1 MSLLAFDKGSKG
13 PSPSNPNDEAQSIR
27 TPSPYQVVSDLIDA
41 TCHEILSLQ
50 GDEGTD
56 SIPSVS
62 SFTVLAQRLDYY
74 LEQLSNT
81 VPLLEDLNVSTR
93 LLLAKLV
100 LDVCVRSS
108 YPPDDDD
115 KIAEITSQQM
125 YPLIAMTEEEW
136 EGLRRELGMVH
147 SNISSME
154 SADSASLDSLICQV
168 QALEAL
174 AKLRSQLQ
182 SAIAKIEEDEGKSPS
197 KKNPPA
203 TFSFISGHLEQ
214 YKAKAEEINGKFE
227 TIDKNLFVPNEI
239 LSMKRCST
247 IQRVKASAE
256 SLVCNID
263 DMVSKKVF
271 PLNYLQTSILTLL
284 KKLEKDFLPTPT
296 LYQVGYFNDGSSTP
310 ASSPA
315 PRTKSKSSESTTPVS
330 PSAASSY
337 DGHKSRH
344 ETRKPKKKPNYADD
358 ISRDS
363 EEEEALKKRKFT
375 AGKTKKKEASGFDFE
390 SDFESDE
397 EVEPQFKPVKKKKTK
412 RVPYSEEE
420 KCALLEGV
428 AQFGKGEWRKIR
440 DHYADIFDVNNR
452 STVNLKDLYRTLTK

>member
-174 AKLRSQLQ
+174 AKLRSQHQMKLQ
-182 SAIAKIEEDEGKSPS
+182 MILVLKLFFYCSEHLEYSALSL
-197 KKNPPA
+197 KNPN
-203 TFSFISGHLEQ
+203 T
-214 YKAKAEEINGKFE
+214 
-227 TIDKNLFVPNEI
+227 EI
-239 LSMKRCST
+239 LFHELHRRTST
-247 IQRVKASAE
+247 
-256 SLVCNID
+256 
-263 DMVSKKVF
+263 
-271 PLNYLQTSILTLL
+271 YLQTKENRCFRGMDRTII
-284 KKLEKDFLPTPT
+284 
-296 LYQVGYFNDGSSTP
+296 
-310 ASSPA
+310 ASF
-315 PRTKSKSSESTTPVS
+315 
-330 PSAASSY
+330 
-337 DGHKSRH
+337 H
-344 ETRKPKKKPNYADD
+344 
-358 ISRDS
+358 
-363 EEEEALKKRKFT
+363 
-375 AGKTKKKEASGFDFE
+375 
-390 SDFESDE
+390 
-397 EVEPQFKPVKKKKTK
+397 
-412 RVPYSEEE
+412 
-420 KCALLEGV
+420 
-428 AQFGKGEWRKIR
+428 
-440 DHYADIFDVNNR
+440 
-452 STVNLKDLYRTLTK
+452 